1 MVMVAEVVLHSTL
14 IRSSLAVERTLY
26 EAPYPAGTAVDEV
39 RRWQVFVVWEKEIFV
54 AKRKAVIQA
63 DSNIDKY
70 IVFFMVL
77 NA

>member
-1 MVMVAEVVLHSTL
+1 MVMVAEVDWQRTFM
-14 IRSSLAVERTLY
+14 RSSLAVERTLY

-70 IVFFMVL
+70 IVFFMFL
-77 NA
+77 L